1 MRNSSYIENCKQLY
15 SSLIAICEHL
25 GITRDKSLLSVAKEK
40 SSIQLARNKAS
51 YDEMLD
57 NIVVIARRSNTH
69 AGGRFFITEAFTYY
83 HTYSGVTFT
92 WRSNI
97 LCMIRSVS
105 DVPFLT
111 IQPVS

>member
-25 GITRDKSLLSVAKEK
+25 GIARDKSLLSVAKEK

-69 AGGRFFITEAFTYY
+69 AGGRFLSLRLLLI
-83 HTYSGVTFT
+83 
-92 WRSNI
+92 I
-97 LCMIRSVS
+97 IRTVALPSHGDPISCV
-105 DVPFLT
+105 
-111 IQPVS
+111 